1 MRISDWSS
9 DVCSSDLP
17 SRSRAAPDLEGAED
31 LRDGADDDVVF
42 ERRVA
47 LHVTLAVAVNAG
59 RGAAEGDALVEGN
72 VVADLRGRA
81 EHHAHAVVDEEA
93 APEGDRQSGWEGKR
107 VAVSVDL
114 GDRRSLNKK

>member
-31 LRDGADDDVVF
+31 LRAGADDDVVF

-59 RGAAEGDALVEGN
+59 RGAAEGDALVEGH
-72 VVADLRGRA
+72 VVADLRGLA
-81 EHHAHAVVDEEA
+81 DHHAHAVVAEEA
-93 APEGDRQSGWEGKR
+93 EIGRASCRER
-107 VAVSVDL
+107 VCQYV
-114 GDRRSLNKK
+114 